1 MKTLLFLIGIVLL
14 IGIEIVSVYYIMPF
28 PGSQVDE
35 MVDVAYFLQNYIWIF
50 RIVGLL
56 LIAYPAFSFVAG
68 TNPYFKW
75 TASVLLF
82 FWIMV
87 FYNVNF
93 RFQADKIFYQPESKI
108 LVAANSNKI
117 TENQLVI
124 GVNINGNAKAYPIE
138 IIGYHHQ
145 VRDTV
150 GGENVMITY
159 CTVCR
164 TGRVYSPVVDGKP
177 ETFRLVG
184 MDHFNAMFED
194 SKTKSWWRQANG
206 EAIVGPSKG
215 KVLKEIPSEQMTL
228 TAWLHRYPS
237 SLILQPDSVFK
248 DQYKDLEKYDE
259 GTIDGKLEGRDS
271 LSWKDKSWVV
281 GVPMGLFAKAYD
293 WNELVKLRAIN
304 DEVGKKP
311 ILVSVESD
319 SASFHVWNRIVANET
334 LQFIYSDSLKMLTDR
349 NTKSVWDWSGKCV
362 DGKLKGTSLEYIQA
376 YQEFWHSWKMFH
388 PQTEKYSSTLSSN
401 ALIPNP

>member
-1 MKTLLFLIGIVLL
+1 MKSVLFLAGIVLL

-35 MVDVAYFLQNYIWIF
+35 MVDVAYFIQNYIWIF
-50 RIVGLL
+50 RVVGFL
-56 LIAYPAFSFVAG
+56 LIVYPAFSFLRGA
-68 TNPYFKW
+68 NPYFKW
-75 TASVLLF
+75 TTAVLLF

-108 LVAANSNKI
+108 LVATDKNKI
-117 TENQLVI
+117 IENQLVI
-124 GVNINGNAKAYPIE
+124 GVNINGKAKAYPIE

-145 VRDTV
+145 VRDTID
-150 GGENVMITY
+150 GEYVMITY

-177 ETFRLVG
+177 ETFRLAG

-194 SKTKSWWRQANG
+194 SRTKSWWRQANG

-228 TAWLHRYPS
+228 GAWLHRYPN
-237 SLILQPDSVFK
+237 SLVLQPDSVFK

-259 GTIDGKLEGRDS
+259 GTIEGKLEGRDS

-304 DEVGKKP
+304 DKVGKKP
-311 ILVSVESD
+311 IVVSLESD
-319 SASFHVWNRIVANET
+319 SASFHVWSRVVVADT
-334 LQFIYSDSLKMLTDR
+334 LLFIYSDSLKTLTDQ
-349 NTKSVWDWSGKCV
+349 NTKSVWDWSGKCT
-362 DGKLKGTSLEYIQA
+362 DGKLKGTSLEYVQA

-388 PQTEKYSSTLSSN
+388 PQTKKYSSALSSQVPS
-401 ALIPNP
+401 PNP

>member
-1 MKTLLFLIGIVLL
+1 MKSLLFLIGIVIL

-35 MVDVAYFLQNYIWIF
+35 MVEVAYLIQKYIWIF
-50 RIVGLL
+50 RVIGLL
-56 LIAYPAFSFVAG
+56 LIAYPAFSFLRG
-68 TNPYFKW
+68 INPYFKW
-75 TASVLLF
+75 TTAVLLF
-82 FWIMV
+82 FWLMI

-108 LVAANSNKI
+108 VVAADKNIILK
-117 TENQLVI
+117 NQQVI
-124 GVNINGNAKAYPIE
+124 GVIINGNAKAFPIE

-145 VRDTV
+145 VRDTI
-150 GGENVMITY
+150 GGEEVMITY

-164 TGRVYSPVVDGKP
+164 TGRVYSPVVDDKL

-194 SKTKSWWRQANG
+194 RSTKSWWRQANG

-215 KVLKEIPSEQMTL
+215 KILKEIPSEQMSL
-228 TAWLHRYPS
+228 SAWLTRYPR
-237 SLILQPDSVFK
+237 SLILQPDPIFK

-259 GTIDGKLEGRDS
+259 GSIEGKLEGRDS

-293 WNELVKLRAIN
+293 WNELVKLRVIN
-304 DEVGKKP
+304 DQVGKKQ
-311 ILVSVESD
+311 IALVLEND
-319 SASFHVWNRIVANET
+319 TTSFHVWNRVVMNDT
-334 LQFIYSDSLKMLTDR
+334 LEFIYSDSLKTLTDK
-349 NTKSVWDWSGKCV
+349 NTKSSWDWTGKCT
-362 DGKLKGTSLEYIQA
+362 DGKLKGSSLEHIQS
-376 YQEFWHSWKMFH
+376 YQEFWHSWKQFH
-388 PQTEKYSSTLSSN
+388 PQTEKFATSIN
-401 ALIPNP
+401 F